1 MARASRGFG
10 IFIVLTLLS
19 CGPTVTSAQTSTSS
33 LPIKVTPAPFS
44 VAAVQDPTPV
54 VVSQGETIVAPR
66 GDQAA
71 LQVAKGLSDL
81 VRKTRGLNLRVVVG
95 EFPPAG
101 VASIVL
107 SRQSGFS
114 DEAYSLDIE
123 GGQVRVA
130 ATSDAGLFYGAVTLW
145 QLLTPSAERGPIALA
160 AMRIDDHPLFAWRGL
175 MLDSARHFQSP
186 AFIEALIDRMARAK
200 LNVLQWHLTDDQA
213 WRLEI
218 KKYPRL
224 TDVGAWRIPAGAA
237 AAADIDPKT
246 KAPRRIGGFY
256 TQDQVRE
263 IVAYAAARH
272 ITIVPEIEMPGHAQ
286 AAIAALPALTSTTPP
301 PTEPS
306 SDWGVNPNI
315 YNVDDKTFAILE
327 DVLVEVMGL
336 FPSKFIHV
344 GGDEAVKF
352 QWRANPDV
360 QARMKSLWIGDEDAL
375 QGWFTGRI
383 GQFLTAHGRKLI
395 GWDEI
400 LLGGAPQG
408 SAITSWRG
416 VDGAFIAAKFGHDAV
431 LSPAPVFYLDNRAS
445 ASPLEPPGRG
455 AVISLKDVYN
465 FDPIPAGLNA
475 ADRTHILGLQAN
487 LWTEHMRTEERMSM
501 MMFPR
506 ALALAEGAWTPA
518 AHRSWSDF
526 ADRLPAELA
535 RERALGEVYDLVPMS
550 VYGLASP
557 QGAGARLT
565 LAGAE
570 GLGEIH
576 YTLDGKPPT
585 AASARYQ
592 TPIETAVPTTVRAA
606 AFRSGE
612 QLAPASEIRV
622 DGISIRTRT
631 SQELKLCTNKIALH
645 LEGQAPI
652 RGERARYLIDI
663 MNPCWIF
670 EAADLTN
677 VKSIEAAVG
686 QLPFNFQI
694 GDDLKKIILHPPTTA
709 QGELEVRQ
717 DSCTGPVV
725 ATLPL
730 APASLSFGPTVLKGP
745 LTATAGLHD
754 LCFTFT
760 EKSVDPMWALGRVTL
775 VASGAPVGR

>member
-1 MARASRGFG
+1 MARASRGLE
-10 IFIVLTLLS
+10 ILLGLALLIGS
-19 CGPTVTSAQTSTSS
+19 PGATSAQTSQPA
-33 LPIKVTPAPFS
+33 LAIKVIPAPVLVTS
-44 VAAVQDPTPV
+44 LQGSTPV
-54 VVSQGETIVAPR
+54 VVSDGDTIVAPQ

-71 LQVAKGLSDL
+71 LHIANELSDL
-81 VRKTRGLNLRVVVG
+81 VLKTRGMHLKIVASEVAPIG
-95 EFPPAG
+95 A
-101 VASIVL
+101 ASIVL
-107 SRQSGFS
+107 SRASGLS
-114 DEAYSLDIE
+114 DEAYTVDIE
-123 GGQVRVA
+123 GGQARVA

-145 QLLTPSAERGPIALA
+145 QLLTPNAQPGPITLA
-160 AMRIDDHPLFAWRGL
+160 AMKIEDHPLFAWRGL
-175 MLDSARHFQSP
+175 LLDSARHFQSP

-224 TDVGAWRIPAGAA
+224 TDIGAWRVPAGAA

-256 TQDQVRE
+256 TQDQVRH
-263 IVAYAAARH
+263 IVAYAAAHH

-286 AAIAALPALTSTTPP
+286 AAIAALPVLTSTIPP
-301 PTEPS
+301 PAAPS
-306 SDWGVNPNI
+306 SDWGINPNI
-315 YNVDDKTFAILE
+315 YNVDDKSFTILE
-327 DVLVEVMGL
+327 DVLVEVMDL

-344 GGDEAVKF
+344 GGDEVVKL
-352 QWRANPDV
+352 QWRSNRDV

-383 GQFLTAHGRKLI
+383 GHFLAAHGRKLI

-408 SAITSWRG
+408 AAITSWRG
-416 VDGAFIAAKFGHDAV
+416 ADGAFIAAKFGHDAV

-445 ASPLEPPGRG
+445 ASPQEPPGRG

-465 FDPIPAGLNA
+465 FDPIPGGLNA
-475 ADRTHILGLQAN
+475 ADRAHILGLQAN
-487 LWTEHMRTEERMSM
+487 LWTEHMRTEERMSL

-506 ALALAEGAWTPA
+506 ALALAESAWTPTA
-518 AHRSWSDF
+518 RRSWSDF

-535 RERALGEVYDLVPMS
+535 RERALGEIYDPVPMS

-576 YTLDGKPPT
+576 YTLDGKLPT
-585 AASARYQ
+585 VASAHYE
-592 TPIETAVPTTVRAA
+592 TPIDIPAPVTVHAA
-606 AFRSGE
+606 AFRNGE
-612 QLAPASEIRV
+612 QLAAASEIRV
-622 DGISIRTRT
+622 DSRSMRTRT
-631 SQELKLCTNKIALH
+631 SQELKLCTHKIALN

-652 RGERARYLIDI
+652 RGARARYLIDI
-663 MNPCWIF
+663 MNPCWTF
-670 EAADLTN
+670 EAADLTG

-694 GDDLKKIILHPPTTA
+694 GDDRQKIVLHPPTTA
-709 QGELEVRQ
+709 KGELEVRQ
-717 DSCTGPVV
+717 GSCTGPVV
-725 ATLPL
+725 ARLPL
-730 APASLSFGPTVLKGP
+730 APASVSLGSTVLKGP
-745 LTATAGLHD
+745 IATAAGLHD
-754 LCFTFT
+754 LCFMFT
-760 EKSVDPMWALGRVTL
+760 ETSLDPMWALGRVTL
-775 VASGAPVGR
+775 VASGASVGR